1 MTDELNNT
9 TKNYK
14 ILVEKLNILIDWQIT
29 SFDNIVNKTLMNKLT
44 NDICLHCICGHRVG
58 KLNEIPSN
66 EPIIKKEDDDTIM
79 SKTADKVYDEHKK
92 EIDNIAKN
100 STTTIFNECSLVPL
114 IKDNSDYYILVGK
127 KCAKH
132 FNISDSDIKTSFK
145 SKIKKKQEQKK
156 KQTQIKKKMSLD
168 PKILLQ
174 NYEFI
179 DRGKYKGMSIYTINT
194 LTGGSYYLEFIT
206 TWNNISP
213 ETINSIE
220 DLLFLNL

>member
-132 FNISDSDIKTSFK
+132 FNISDSDIKTSIK
-145 SKIKKKQEQKK
+145 SKIKKKQKQKK
-156 KQTQIKKKMSLD
+156 KKTKKKKKKNLNT
-168 PKILLQ
+168 KKLLQ
-174 NYEFI
+174 
-179 DRGKYKGMSIYTINT
+179 K
-194 LTGGSYYLEFIT
+194 
-206 TWNNISP
+206 
-213 ETINSIE
+213 
-220 DLLFLNL
+220 

>member
-1 MTDELNNT
+1 
-9 TKNYK
+9 
-14 ILVEKLNILIDWQIT
+14 
-29 SFDNIVNKTLMNKLT
+29 
-44 NDICLHCICGHRVG
+44 
-58 KLNEIPSN
+58 
-66 EPIIKKEDDDTIM
+66 
-79 SKTADKVYDEHKK
+79 
-92 EIDNIAKN
+92 
-100 STTTIFNECSLVPL
+100 
-114 IKDNSDYYILVGK
+114 
-127 KCAKH
+127 
-132 FNISDSDIKTSFK
+132 
-145 SKIKKKQEQKK
+145 
-156 KQTQIKKKMSLD
+156 MSLD